1 MLRGMADILIIG
13 SGLGGLSAATLLAR
27 DGHRVTV
34 LERDPD
40 PPPPVERAGD
50 AWDGWQRRGVNQFHL
65 PHFMLARW
73 WAQMRD
79 EIPELWPALRAAGA
93 LRFNT
98 LTALPEGMRGPLR
111 AGDDRFDTVTARRP
125 VLEAAMSAVAE
136 ASGVTIHRGVAV
148 TGFTTDGVSRVPRVT
163 GVLTDHGP
171 AVRADIVVDCCGR
184 RSALGSWLSAVGARP
199 PAEEREDIGFVYY
212 ARHFRSRT
220 GQLPTQLASLIQNHD
235 SLTVLTL
242 PADHDTWSVVLTTSS
257 KDKAVRALRDP
268 ATWQAVLQRYPL
280 AAHWADGVPISGLN
294 VFAGIED
301 RHRCLLVDGEPVATG
316 VLALADAWACTNPS
330 LGRGAAMAILHAR
343 LLRDLLRETDPDDH
357 EKLARR
363 FHEATTRVA
372 EPLFRSTLWYDR
384 HRLAE
389 IDADIAGE
397 PYRPADPRWVATNAL
412 AAAGHTDPDLLRD
425 HSSITSF
432 VATGQEVFARPGV
445 LDRTMALAAN
455 APQYPLPGPTRAELL
470 ATIRA

>member
-1 MLRGMADILIIG
+1 MADILIIG

-34 LERDPD
+34 LERDPE
-40 PPPPVERAGD
+40 PPPPVERASE
-50 AWDGWQRRGVNQFHL
+50 AWDGWQRRGVNQFRL

-73 WAQMRD
+73 WAQMQD
-79 EIPELWPALRAAGA
+79 EIPELSSVLCAAGA

-98 LTALPEGMRGPLR
+98 MAALPEGVRGPLR

-136 ASGVTIHRGVAV
+136 AAGVAIRRGLSV
-148 TGFTTDGVSRVPRVT
+148 TGFTTDRASRVPRIT
-163 GVLTDHGP
+163 GVLTDRGP
-171 AVRADIVVDCCGR
+171 AMRADVVLDCCGR
-184 RSALGSWLSAVGARP
+184 RSALGSWLTAVGARP
-199 PAEEREDIGFVYY
+199 PVEEREDIGFVYY

-220 GQLPTQLASLIQNHD
+220 GQLPTQLGSLTQNYD

-242 PADHDTWSVVLTTSS
+242 PADLDTWSVVLTTSS
-257 KDKAVRALRDP
+257 RDKALRGLRDP
-268 ATWQAVLQRYPL
+268 ANWHAVLQRYPL
-280 AAHWADGVPISGLN
+280 AAHWADGVPISGLD

-301 RHRCLLVDGEPVATG
+301 RHRCLLVDGDPVATG

-330 LGRGAAMAILHAR
+330 LGRGASMAILHAR
-343 LLRDLLRETDPDDH
+343 LLRDLLRETDPEDH

-363 FHEATTRVA
+363 FHEATARVA

-389 IDADIAGE
+389 IDGDIAGE
-397 PYRPADPRWVATNAL
+397 PYHPADPRWAATKAL
-412 AAAGHTDPDLLRD
+412 AAASLTDPDLLREY
-425 HSSITSF
+425 SSIAAF
-432 VATGQEVFARPGV
+432 VATGQEVFARPGI
-445 LDRTMALAAN
+445 LERTMALGAGC
-455 APQYPLPGPTRAELL
+455 PQYPLPGPTRAELL